1 MWKAETLL
9 CWAAPL
15 SISVKASMRRKKLA
29 LDAVTFYFKIFK
41 LNLHPPNK
49 LMPVIVSIQ
58 VLWEIPDCL
67 EVRALAFCYQRRRF
81 DSHGHQKTKKM
92 KIPRQGRKLDMHCQK
107 SNFAV
112 ENKGFVSVAN
122 HRWRGTMNELTHA
135 CCQKPTEV
143 VMLICQKGNIQY
155 RMV

>member
-41 LNLHPPNK
+41 LKLQTPNM
-49 LMPVIVSIQ
+49 LMRITVVSIQ
-58 VLWEIPDCL
+58 VIWESPDCL
-67 EVRALAFCYQRRRF
+67 ERWSFAFRGAGLIPMVIKKQN
-81 DSHGHQKTKKM
+81 KM
-92 KIPRQGRKLDMHCQK
+92 KIPRQGRKLDMHREK
-107 SNFAV
+107 SNFVAK
-112 ENKGFVSVAN
+112 NKGFLFVAN
-122 HRWRGTMNELTHA
+122 HRWRGKMNELTHA
-135 CCQKPTEV
+135 CCQKQTEV